1 MTYLDIAAKVLH
13 RDSDPILYREL
24 VHVCALTAPSYFKE
38 CPKDQVQAFEY
49 YFRTIHR
56 FASKLPKHQISKL
69 LQNLNQQN

>member
-13 RDSDPILYREL
+13 MDEDPLKYREL
-24 VHVCALTAPSYFKE
+24 VHVCALTCPSYFKE

-56 FASKLPKHQISKL
+56 FASKMPKHQISKL
-69 LQNLNQQN
+69 LEKLNQQN